1 MTDYNKLVKEFGTP
15 FYLFDIDEL
24 ESRLKYLRKSLNK
37 DLDLCYA
44 VKANTFIMG
53 EANPYVDR
61 FEVCSPGEYEVC
73 KKLNVPMS
81 KLVIS
86 GVYKTP
92 EVIEEMMTN
101 HEDMGIYTAE
111 SVEQFNLLNSLS
123 TKLKRK
129 INVLLRL
136 TSGNQFGMNEEE
148 VEEIFMNHKDY
159 KYITLNGIEYFSGT
173 QKHSTKRLTK
183 EVEYLRE
190 FVDALEEK
198 AKVKIEEIEFGT
210 GFPVYYFQSD
220 EFDEK
225 GFFKEF
231 NELIK
236 TISSKY
242 KITLEIGRS
251 IASSCGSYVTSVV
264 DRKTNKVG
272 NFAILDGGMNHL
284 VYYGQTMAMKHPH
297 FDILPE
303 RDMNKEEKW
312 NLCGS
317 LCTINDIIVK
327 DLNVPELAIG
337 DVFIFKNT
345 GAYCMSEGISLFLS
359 RDLPKVIMKK
369 GIKCELVRDSLPTHV
384 LNTPNYKG
392 E

>member
-1 MTDYNKLVKEFGTP
+1 MTDYEKIVKKFGTP
-15 FYLFDIDEL
+15 LYLFDIDEL
-24 ESRLKYLRKSLNK
+24 QSRLEYLHKSLNK

-44 VKANTFIMG
+44 VKANTFIIK
-53 EANPYVDR
+53 EANPYVAR

-73 KKLNVPMS
+73 KKLNIPME

-92 EVIEEMMTN
+92 EVIDEMMEN
-101 HEDMGIYTAE
+101 HPDMGIYTAE
-111 SVEQFNLLNSLS
+111 SVTQFELLDELS
-123 TKLKRK
+123 KKHKRDIK
-129 INVLLRL
+129 VLLRL

-148 VEEIFMNHKDY
+148 VDNIY
-159 KYITLNGIEYFSGT
+159 KNREKYKHITLNGIEYFSGT

-190 FVDALEEK
+190 FVDSLEEK
-198 AKVKIEEIEFGT
+198 YDIKIEEIEFGT

-220 EFDEK
+220 EFDEVA
-225 GFFKEF
+225 FFKEF
-231 NELIK
+231 NEIIK
-236 TISSKY
+236 TISEKY

-251 IASSCGSYVTSVV
+251 IASSCGSYLTTVV
-264 DRKTNKVG
+264 DKKVNQVG

-297 FDILPE
+297 YELLPK
-303 RDMNKEEKW
+303 RDEKNTEPW

-327 DLNVPELAIG
+327 QLPVSNLEKG

-359 RDLPKVIMKK
+359 RDLPKIVMKK
-369 GIKCELVRDSLPTHV
+369 GIKCEVVRETLPTHV

>member
-1 MTDYNKLVKEFGTP
+1 MTDYEKIVKKFGTP
-15 FYLFDIDEL
+15 LYLFDIDEL
-24 ESRLKYLRKSLNK
+24 QSRLEYLHKSLNK

-44 VKANTFIMG
+44 VKANTFIIK
-53 EANPYVDR
+53 EANPYVAR

-73 KKLNVPMS
+73 KKLNIPME

-92 EVIEEMMTN
+92 EVIDEMMAN
-101 HEDMGIYTAE
+101 HPDMGIYTAE
-111 SVEQFNLLNSLS
+111 SVTQFELLDELS
-123 TKLKRK
+123 KKHKRDIK
-129 INVLLRL
+129 VLLRL

-148 VEEIFMNHKDY
+148 VDNIY
-159 KYITLNGIEYFSGT
+159 KNRAKYKHITLNGIEYFSGT

-190 FVDALEEK
+190 FVDSLEEK
-198 AKVKIEEIEFGT
+198 YNTKIEEIEFGT

-220 EFDEK
+220 EFDEVA
-225 GFFKEF
+225 FFKEF
-231 NELIK
+231 NEIIK
-236 TISSKY
+236 TISEKY

-251 IASSCGSYVTSVV
+251 IASSCGSYLTTVV
-264 DRKTNKVG
+264 DKKVNQVG

-284 VYYGQTMAMKHPH
+284 VYYGQTLAMKHPH
-297 FDILPE
+297 YEILPK
-303 RDMNKEEKW
+303 RDEKNVEPW

-327 DLNVPELAIG
+327 QLPISNLEKG

-359 RDLPKVIMKK
+359 RDLPKIVMKK
-369 GIKCELVRDSLPTHV
+369 GIKCEVVRETLPTHV

>member
-1 MTDYNKLVKEFGTP
+1 MTDYSKLVKEYGTP
-15 FYLFDIDEL
+15 FYLFNIDEL
-24 ESRLKYLRKSLNK
+24 QDRIKYLRSSLNK

-53 EANPYVDR
+53 EANDYVDR

-73 KKLNVPMS
+73 KKLGVPMS

-92 EVIEEMMTN
+92 EVIEEMMAN

-111 SVEQFNLLNSLS
+111 SVEQFNLLNDLS
-123 TKLKRK
+123 TKLTRK

-136 TSGNQFGMNEEE
+136 TSGNQFGMNEAEIE
-148 VEEIFMNHKDY
+148 KIFMNHDNY
-159 KYITLNGIEYFSGT
+159 KYITLKGIEYFSGT
-173 QKHSTKRLTK
+173 QKHSIKRLTK
-183 EVEYLRE
+183 EVDYLRE
-190 FVDALEEK
+190 FVDVLENK
-198 AKVKIEEIEFGT
+198 AKITIDEIEFGT

-220 EFDEK
+220 EFDEG
-225 GFFKEF
+225 GFFNEF
-231 NELIK
+231 NELIRI
-236 TISSKY
+236 ISSKY
-242 KITLEIGRS
+242 KVTLEIGRS
-251 IASSCGSYVTSVV
+251 IASSCGTYVTRVV
-264 DRKTNKVG
+264 DKKTNKVG

-297 FDILPE
+297 FELLPKRE
-303 RDMNKEEKW
+303 MEKEEKW

-327 DLNVPELAIG
+327 DLNVPDLSIG

-369 GIKCELVRDSLPTHV
+369 GINYELVRDSLPTHI

>member
-1 MTDYNKLVKEFGTP
+1 MADYSKLVKKFGTP

-24 ESRLKYLRKSLNK
+24 QNRLEYLRKSLNK

-44 VKANTFIMG
+44 VKANTFIIG

-73 KKLNVPMS
+73 KKLNVPMN

-111 SVEQFNLLNSLS
+111 SVEQFELLEKLS
-123 TKLKRK
+123 KKLKRH
-129 INVLLRL
+129 IHVLLRL

-148 VEEIFMNHKDY
+148 VDSIIAKHEKYE
-159 KYITLNGIEYFSGT
+159 YITINGIEYFSGT

-190 FVDALEEK
+190 FVDSLEEK
-198 AKVKIEEIEFGT
+198 HNIKIEEIEFGT

-220 EFDEK
+220 EFDEVS
-225 GFFKEF
+225 FFKEF
-231 NELIK
+231 NEIIK
-236 TISSKY
+236 TISTKY

-272 NFAILDGGMNHL
+272 NFAILDGGMNHI

-297 FDILPE
+297 FDIIPE
-303 RDMNKEEKW
+303 RDFSKEEKW

-327 DLNVPELAIG
+327 DLNVPDLAIG

-369 GIKCELVRDSLPTHV
+369 GIKCDLVRDSLPTHV

>member
-1 MTDYNKLVKEFGTP
+1 MTDYSSLVKKYGTP

-24 ESRLKYLRKSLNK
+24 HNRLMYLRKSLNK

-44 VKANTFIMG
+44 VKANTFIIG

-73 KKLNVPMS
+73 KKLNVPME

-92 EVIEEMMTN
+92 SVIEEMMIN

-111 SVEQFNLLNSLS
+111 SVEQFNLLNDLS
-123 TKLKRK
+123 TKLKKK
-129 INVLLRL
+129 ICVLLRL

-148 VEEIFMNHKDY
+148 VNNVIENHKDY
-159 KYITLNGIEYFSGT
+159 KYITIKGIEYFSGT

-183 EVEYLRE
+183 EVNYLRE
-190 FVDALEEK
+190 FVDSLEDK
-198 AKVKIEEIEFGT
+198 YNIKIEEIEFGT

-220 EFDEK
+220 EFDEVN
-225 GFFKEF
+225 FFKEF
-231 NELIK
+231 NEIIK

-242 KITLEIGRS
+242 KVTLEIGRS

-264 DRKTNKVG
+264 DRKTNQVG

-297 FDILPE
+297 FDIYPE
-303 RDMNKEEKW
+303 RNMEKEEKW

-327 DLNVPELAIG
+327 DLNVPDLSIG
-337 DVFIFKNT
+337 DVFVFKNT

-359 RDLPKVIMKK
+359 RDLPKVLMKK
-369 GIKCELVRDSLPTHV
+369 GIKYELVRENLPTHV

>member
-1 MTDYNKLVKEFGTP
+1 MADYSKLVKKFGTP

-24 ESRLKYLRKSLNK
+24 QNRLEYLRKSLNK

-44 VKANTFIMG
+44 VKANTFIIG
-53 EANPYVDR
+53 EANPYVER

-92 EVIEEMMTN
+92 EVIEEMMCN

-111 SVEQFNLLNSLS
+111 SVTQFELLEKLS
-123 TKLKRK
+123 KKLKRH
-129 INVLLRL
+129 IHVLLRL

-148 VEEIFMNHKDY
+148 VESIISKHADY
-159 KYITLNGIEYFSGT
+159 EYITINGIEYFSGT

-190 FVDALEEK
+190 FVDSLEDK
-198 AKVKIEEIEFGT
+198 YSIKIEEIEFGT

-220 EFDEK
+220 EFDEVE
-225 GFFKEF
+225 FFKEF
-231 NELIK
+231 NEIIK

-251 IASSCGSYVTSVV
+251 IASSCGSYVTKVV
-264 DRKTNKVG
+264 DKKVNQVG

-297 FDILPE
+297 YDIIPK
-303 RDMNKEEKW
+303 RTKKEEELW

-327 DLNVPELAIG
+327 ALNVPGLDLG

-369 GIKCELVRDSLPTHV
+369 GMKYEVVRENEPTHV

>member
-1 MTDYNKLVKEFGTP
+1 MTDYSKLVKEYGTP

-24 ESRLKYLRKSLNK
+24 QDRLKYLRSSLNK

-53 EANPYVDR
+53 EANDYVDR

-73 KKLNVPMS
+73 KKLGVPMS

-111 SVEQFNLLNSLS
+111 SVEQFNLLNDLS
-123 TKLKRK
+123 TKLTRK

-136 TSGNQFGMNEEE
+136 TSGNQFGMNEAEIE
-148 VEEIFMNHKDY
+148 KIFMNHDNY
-159 KYITLNGIEYFSGT
+159 KYITLKGIEYFSGT
-173 QKHSTKRLTK
+173 QKHSIKRLTK
-183 EVEYLRE
+183 EVDYLRE
-190 FVDALEEK
+190 FVDVLENK
-198 AKVKIEEIEFGT
+198 AKITIDEIEFGT

-220 EFDEK
+220 EFDEG
-225 GFFKEF
+225 GFFNEF
-231 NELIK
+231 NELIRI
-236 TISSKY
+236 ISSKY
-242 KITLEIGRS
+242 KVTLEIGRS
-251 IASSCGSYVTSVV
+251 IASSCGTYVTRVV
-264 DRKTNKVG
+264 DKKTNKVG

-297 FDILPE
+297 FELLPKRE
-303 RDMNKEEKW
+303 MEKEEKW

-327 DLNVPELAIG
+327 DLNVPDLSIG

-369 GIKCELVRDSLPTHV
+369 GINYELVRDSLPTHI

>member
-1 MTDYNKLVKEFGTP
+1 MTDYSKIVKKYGTP
-15 FYLFDIDEL
+15 LYLFDIDEL
-24 ESRLKYLRKSLNK
+24 HNRLEYLHKQLNK
-37 DLDLCYA
+37 DLSLCYA
-44 VKANTFIMG
+44 VKANTFIIK
-53 EANPYVDR
+53 EANDYVDR

-73 KKLNVPMS
+73 KKLDIPMS

-101 HEDMGIYTAE
+101 HPDMGIYTAE
-111 SVEQFNLLNSLS
+111 SVTQFELLHKLS
-123 TKLKRK
+123 DKLKRPIK
-129 INVLLRL
+129 VLLRL

-148 VEEIFMNHKDY
+148 IDTIISKEY
-159 KYITLNGIEYFSGT
+159 KYITINGIEYFSGT

-190 FVDALEEK
+190 YVDSLEEK
-198 AKVKIEEIEFGT
+198 HNIKIEEIEFGT

-220 EFDEK
+220 EFDEVS
-225 GFFKEF
+225 FFKEF
-231 NELIK
+231 NEIIK

-251 IASSCGSYVTSVV
+251 IASSCGSYLTTVV
-264 DRKTNKVG
+264 DKKVNQIG

-297 FDILPE
+297 YDLLPE
-303 RDMNKEEKW
+303 RENKNPESW

-327 DLNVPELAIG
+327 QLPVTNLEKG
-337 DVFIFKNT
+337 DVFVFKNT

-359 RDLPKVIMKK
+359 RDLPKIVMKK
-369 GIKCELVRDSLPTHV
+369 GIKCEVVRETLPTHI

>member
-1 MTDYNKLVKEFGTP
+1 MTDYSKIVKKYGTP
-15 FYLFDIDEL
+15 LYLFDIDEL
-24 ESRLKYLRKSLNK
+24 HNRLEYLHKQLNK
-37 DLDLCYA
+37 DLSLCYA
-44 VKANTFIMG
+44 VKANTFIIK
-53 EANPYVDR
+53 EANDYVDR

-73 KKLNVPMS
+73 KKLDIPMS

-101 HEDMGIYTAE
+101 HPDMGIYTAE
-111 SVEQFNLLNSLS
+111 SVTQFELLHKLS
-123 TKLKRK
+123 DKLKRPIK
-129 INVLLRL
+129 VLLRL

-148 VEEIFMNHKDY
+148 IDNIISKEY
-159 KYITLNGIEYFSGT
+159 KYITINGIEYFSGT

-190 FVDALEEK
+190 YVDSLEEK
-198 AKVKIEEIEFGT
+198 HNIKIEEIEFGT

-220 EFDEK
+220 EFDEIS
-225 GFFKEF
+225 FFKEF
-231 NELIK
+231 NEIIK

-251 IASSCGSYVTSVV
+251 IASSCGSYLTTVV
-264 DRKTNKVG
+264 DKKVNQVG

-297 FDILPE
+297 YDLLPE
-303 RDMNKEEKW
+303 RENKNPESW

-327 DLNVPELAIG
+327 QLPVTNLEKG
-337 DVFIFKNT
+337 DVFVFKNT

-359 RDLPKVIMKK
+359 RDLPKIVMKK
-369 GIKCELVRDSLPTHV
+369 GIKCEVVRETLPTHV

>member
-1 MTDYNKLVKEFGTP
+1 MTDYSKIVKEFGTP
-15 FYLFDIDEL
+15 LYLFDIDEL
-24 ESRLKYLRKSLNK
+24 HSRLKYLHKSLNK
-37 DLDLCYA
+37 DLSLCYA
-44 VKANTFIMG
+44 VKANTFIIK
-53 EANPYVDR
+53 EANEYVDR

-73 KKLNVPMS
+73 KKLNIPMS

-92 EVIEEMMTN
+92 EVIEEMMMN
-101 HEDMGIYTAE
+101 HPDMGIYTAE
-111 SVEQFNLLNSLS
+111 SVTQFELLEELS
-123 TKLKRK
+123 NKLKRD
-129 INVLLRL
+129 IHVLLRL
-136 TSGNQFGMNEEE
+136 TSGNQFGMNEQE
-148 VEEIFMNHKDY
+148 VEDIISK
-159 KYITLNGIEYFSGT
+159 KYDHITINGIEYFSGT

-190 FVDALEEK
+190 FVDSLEDKYKIE
-198 AKVKIEEIEFGT
+198 IEEIEFGT

-220 EFDEK
+220 EFDEVT
-225 GFFKEF
+225 FFKEF
-231 NELIK
+231 NEIIK
-236 TISSKY
+236 TISEKY

-251 IASSCGSYVTSVV
+251 IASSCGSYLTTVV
-264 DRKTNKVG
+264 DKKVNQVG

-297 FDILPE
+297 YDLLPE
-303 RDMNKEEKW
+303 RKNENPEPW

-327 DLNVPELAIG
+327 QLPVTNLEKG

-359 RDLPKVIMKK
+359 RDLPKIVMKK
-369 GIKCELVRDSLPTHV
+369 GMKCEVVRETLPTHV